1 MYLLQPWQIEKMR
14 VTQQQEKQVTRKRIS
29 SEQVENGGTEKKK
42 MIEEEPGATQRDSKD
57 GANMS
62 IQLEVQLSHVHTEV

>member
-1 MYLLQPWQIEKMR
+1 MP
-14 VTQQQEKQVTRKRIS
+14 VTQQQDKQVTRKRIS

-42 MIEEEPGATQRDSKD
+42 MIEEEPDATQRDSKD

-62 IQLEVQLSHVHTEV
+62 IQLEVQFSHVHTEV